1 MTTDTDLIKLYSQQI
16 LGLAANM
23 PHTTRLHTPDATSS
37 KRAPLCGSSVTVDVE
52 VRDGI
57 LTALGQ
63 DIKACALGQAA
74 ASVFGQVAVGQSYD
88 SLRLARDQ
96 LHAMLTQNGPVPD
109 APFDRFEVLTP
120 ARSYTNRHA
129 SILLA
134 ANAVVDAM
142 DTAMQRDCA

>member
-23 PHTTRLHTPDATSS
+23 PHTTRLEAPDATAA
-37 KRAPLCGSSVTVDVE
+37 KRAPLCGSSVTVDVQ
-52 VRDGI
+52 VRDGV

-63 DIKACALGQAA
+63 DVKACALGQAA
-74 ASVFGQVAVGQSYD
+74 ASVLGAVAVGQSYD
-88 SLRLARDQ
+88 ALRQARDQ

-109 APFDRFEVLTP
+109 APFDQFVVLTP

-142 DTAMQRDCA
+142 DQAMRRDCA